1 MQRVVGE
8 HEKISPFYYSR
19 RVFIPSAF
27 IHPFT
32 SWGSMAFGVGVAAVV
47 EGWTSASAAWN
58 RTTCAPGPCE

>member
-27 IHPFT
+27 IHPA
-32 SWGSMAFGVGVAAVV
+32 SGWGTMTFGVGVAAVV
-47 EGWTSASAAWN
+47 KGWTSASAAWN
-58 RTTCAPGPCE
+58 RTMRAPGPRE